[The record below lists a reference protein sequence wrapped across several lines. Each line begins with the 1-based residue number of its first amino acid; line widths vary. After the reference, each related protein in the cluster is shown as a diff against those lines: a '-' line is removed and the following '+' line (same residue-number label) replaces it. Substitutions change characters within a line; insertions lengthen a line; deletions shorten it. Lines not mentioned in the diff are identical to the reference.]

1 MYTDPECFSK
11 QVNSQA
17 ALAKAAGLPF
27 ALTEYKEGIFPRCV
41 PCLVNITEGKC
52 PSCPARAPPSG
63 NICRHACDGP
73 AVHADTA
80 YAAAVRVHSFPRAF
94 ALFLACTADPLA
106 TAAATVAAAAAAAF
120 VSPAAARSV
129 HVLALLDYAPCRS
142 LLLAQQC

>member
-1 MYTDPECFSK
+1 MTLTCVGPDPGEGVNGACAKGGDMYTDPECFSK

-41 PCLVNITEGKC
+41 PCLVDVTEGRC
-52 PSCPARAPPSG
+52 PRCPARATPSG

-80 YAAAVRVHSFPRAF
+80 YAAAVRVSLP
-94 ALFLACTADPLA
+94 ACTADPLA
-106 TAAATVAAAAAAAF
+106 AVAAAAAAAAAVF
-120 VSPAAARSV
+120 MSAAA
-129 HVLALLDYAPCRS
+129 A
-142 LLLAQQC
+142 